1 MTGGAAVHYARKY
14 RLIVR
19 IAMTAALHPA
29 EPALATDRARRGGR
43 AGKRAGGSATFEQPQ
58 FRQLRNPLQPTKLI
72 SDDELE
78 SIHLASLRVLKEIGV
93 DVLHDE
99 ARRIMKAHGA
109 DVREGSERVR
119 FDADM
124 ILELVAHCP
133 SEFTIHARNPAHNLH
148 FGGNNVVFAQVASAP
163 NCSDLDR
170 GRRPGNQTDYRNFLR
185 LAQMHNVIHA
195 TGGYPVEPIDIHPSI
210 RHLECIR
217 DLATL
222 TDKVFHIYSLG
233 RERNV
238 DGIEIARIARGI
250 SREQLEREASV
261 FTIIN
266 TNSPL
271 KLDVPMMEGII
282 QMASAGQVVIV
293 TPFTLSGAMAPV
305 TIAGALVQQNAE
317 ALSGIAF
324 TQMVRKGAPVGYGG
338 FTSNVDMK
346 SGAPAFGTPEYMK
359 AQLVGGQLARR
370 YKIPYRTSNT
380 CAANAVDAQAAYES
394 VFSLWGAIQGGGNF
408 LMHGAGWLEGGLRA
422 SYEKFILD
430 VDLLQMVQEFLT
442 PLDLSEDALAIDAIR
457 DVGPGGH
464 FFGTPHTQNR
474 YKTAFYSPV
483 ISDWRNFET
492 WAEAGSPTAVEK
504 ANRVWK
510 DRLAGYEEPA
520 LDPAIREELNE
531 FVERRI
537 AEGGAPTDF

>member
-1 MTGGAAVHYARKY
+1 MTVA
-14 RLIVR
+14 LQ
-19 IAMTAALHPA
+19 TAEQAPA
-29 EPALATDRARRGGR
+29 SDRARRGGR
-43 AGKRAGGSATFEQPQ
+43 AGKRAGGSQAFEQPP
-58 FRQLRNPLQPTKLI
+58 FRQLKIPFTPTKLI
-72 SDDELE
+72 SDDQLE

-109 DVREGSERVR
+109 DVRDGSERVR
-119 FDADM
+119 FDSDM
-124 ILELVAHCP
+124 ILELISHAP
-133 SEFTIHARNPAHNLH
+133 AEFTLHARNPAHNVR
-148 FGGNNVVFAQVASAP
+148 FGGNNLVISQMASAP

-170 GRRPGNQTDYRNFLR
+170 GRRPGNQADYRNFLK
-185 LAQMHNVIHA
+185 LAQMHNILQT
-195 TGGYPVEPIDIHPSI
+195 TGGYPVEPVDIHPSI

-233 RERNV
+233 KERNV
-238 DGIEIARIARGI
+238 DGIEITRIARGI
-250 SREQLEREASV
+250 SREQMMAEPSV
-261 FTIIN
+261 YTIIN

-282 QMASAGQVVIV
+282 QMSSMGQVVIV

-317 ALSGIAF
+317 ALSGLAF
-324 TQMVRKGAPVGYGG
+324 TQMVKKGAPVGYGG

-370 YKIPYRTSNT
+370 YNIPYRTSNV

-394 VFSLWGAIQGGGNF
+394 VFSLWGAIQGGANF
-408 LMHGAGWLEGGLRA
+408 ILHGAGWLEGGLRC
-422 SYEKFILD
+422 SYEKMILD
-430 VDLLQMVQEFLT
+430 IDMLQMVAEFLT

-464 FFGTPHTQNR
+464 FFGTQHTQDR
-474 YKTAFYSPV
+474 YKNAFYSPV

-510 DRLAGYEEPA
+510 ERLASYDEPWM
-520 LDPAIREELNE
+520 DPAIREELNA
-531 FVERRI
+531 FVDKRK